1 MLEEK
6 RQKQTAEGILEKE
19 EKDQRLNELKS
30 KKRHPTGIKRKFMRS
45 EKPVLVRREVR
56 REILSED
63 QVDIQKYLGL
73 QLSEVEERKTRG
85 Q

>member
-1 MLEEK
+1 
-6 RQKQTAEGILEKE
+6 
-19 EKDQRLNELKS
+19 
-30 KKRHPTGIKRKFMRS
+30 MRS

-85 Q
+85 QWIGRATMRYGVLSSNATWATLKKLTNYQTV

>member
-1 MLEEK
+1 
-6 RQKQTAEGILEKE
+6 
-19 EKDQRLNELKS
+19 
-30 KKRHPTGIKRKFMRS
+30 MRS